1 MANNT
6 VSMIKNKINSIG
18 NYNGQLATIQL
29 KTQEAYTLLQFAL
42 DNEMIDD
49 FDAEVL
55 FTKLKA
61 EYKEAISSATFEN
74 VIKF

>member
-6 VSMIKNKINSIG
+6 ITMIKNKINLIG
-18 NYNGQLATIQL
+18 NYNGQLATIQTR
-29 KTQEAYTLLQFAL
+29 TQEVYTLLQFAL
-42 DNEMIDD
+42 DNELIEE
-49 FDAEVL
+49 FDAEEL

-61 EYKEAISSATFEN
+61 EYKEAISKATFES